1 MLLLAWHVE
10 NFKIQNNISDELF
23 REMQAYTGINRQV

>member
-1 MLLLAWHVE
+1 VTIDRSDIE

-23 REMQAYTGINRQV
+23 REMQAYAGIGG